1 MPCYVTYKIR
11 TQLKVEDVELFKLIA
26 TEQGLSYRLEKVPS
40 ATGGMAFTIVTSQG
54 ANINNAMEVLTARKM
69 VKEAKKRNWKIK
81 EIKQVQVKG

>member
-40 ATGGMAFTIVTSQG
+40 ATGGMSYDIMTSRG
-54 ANINNAMEVLTARKM
+54 ANINGAMEELTARKM

-81 EIKQVQVKG
+81 EIKKSQVKA

>member
-11 TQLKVEDVELFKLIA
+11 TQVKEEDMELIKLIA

-40 ATGGMAFTIVTSQG
+40 ATGGMSYNIVTSQG
-54 ANINNAMEVLTARKM
+54 ANINGAMEELTARKM

-81 EIKQVQVKG
+81 EIKKSQVRA